1 MGKIIIALHNVHSV
15 YKIVEIAKLCD
26 VFNVDLLVISRAVGS
41 AAQQGISE
49 ASKLIFKSNKILLVV
64 NDLKEAIDLIKP
76 FKVYLLS
83 AKPYAQAPL
92 DINNLLKE
100 LNQEDIMIVLPGTDL
115 GFSRNELALGEP
127 VFLKFLINKDPGPI
141 ATAAIILYEIKKE
154 SFMA

>member
-100 LNQEDIMIVLPGTDL
+100 L
-115 GFSRNELALGEP
+115 
-127 VFLKFLINKDPGPI
+127 
-141 ATAAIILYEIKKE
+141 
-154 SFMA
+154 